1 MSGFVLNRDR
11 TALWLLRALAI
22 FGLSLASMIGF
33 LNLGNPN
40 PDERAIIFMGLSLIA
55 IWCVL
60 GGSLM
65 FLLRVRFTE

>member
-1 MSGFVLNRDR
+1 MRGIELRGDR
-11 TALWLLRALAI
+11 AALWLLRALAI
-22 FGLSLASMIGF
+22 YGLSLASLIGI
-33 LNLGNPN
+33 LNLGNPK
-40 PDERAIIFMGLSLIA
+40 PDERAIIFMGFSLIA